1 MNDSSYHPRNTGKS
15 RAGSRPPMFT
25 EAQEARIY
33 KLHVQD
39 GLSMV
44 QLARRFGSS
53 AITIRKAIKNQKE
66 REAMIKIQKLKRA
79 TKRSGYALPP
89 GESSEVR
96 GLVIVNNNSF
106 TVYVDK
112 WTRKRAKNK

>member
-1 MNDSSYHPRNTGKS
+1 MNDAAYHPRNTGKS

-33 KLHVQD
+33 KLHVED

-66 REAMIKIQKLKRA
+66 KMSL
-79 TKRSGYALPP
+79 
-89 GESSEVR
+89 
-96 GLVIVNNNSF
+96 
-106 TVYVDK
+106 
-112 WTRKRAKNK
+112 